1 MMATLPVCSATASFS
16 SHTQIPPIYEGL
28 RSFSSCWKTYQ
39 MKCNVM
45 DRVSNSFHLRIVDT
59 SALPKSV
66 TRGELASLNLDTSSL
81 SDVKSYA
88 MDVFKNGQ
96 SYLNNSLDGTSS
108 SVTSALRQAV
118 DLVISKLPSKT
129 GESAVTALKEASGR
143 VGVLAVDALRHI
155 ILIVED
161 SVSRFVVYAYGS
173 VMEML
178 PPEIQDVLNVSLL
191 TPLRQGYVALEGLE
205 RNLGMDPSDPII
217 PFVLF
222 LGAST
227 SFWYEYPFY
236 SLFHCSL

>member
-1 MMATLPVCSATASFS
+1 MFL
-16 SHTQIPPIYEGL
+16 QIPPIYEGL

-88 MDVFKNGQ
+88 MDVFENGQ

-191 TPLRQGYVALEGLE
+191 TPLRQVWASALT
-205 RNLGMDPSDPII
+205 
-217 PFVLF
+217 F
-222 LGAST
+222 A
-227 SFWYEYPFY
+227 
-236 SLFHCSL
+236 SLFTNISCFTIV